1 MTTTNNFWGENQLF
15 KIFKIFHENESPCCI
30 RTLELRAGRPKL
42 KPTAPQRCWYI
53 LWFYQDASGVCKTFR
68 ERWHTCSWFP
78 RLICFFYLH
87 KWYCLC
93 FSLDIYDALNQH
105 CCKLTGFQM
114 CYILAKIKF
123 VASLLSFDLNSELF
137 IYIFAGHLAIYF
149 IYETMLLLTHLSKI
163 LFTQM

>member
-1 MTTTNNFWGENQLF
+1 MRICQRFFFIATKCDSWAHISLQRHKNNQ
-15 KIFKIFHENESPCCI
+15 I
-30 RTLELRAGRPKL
+30 RGPVQPL
-42 KPTAPQRCWYI
+42 CWYI
-53 LWFYQDASGVCKTFR
+53 LWFYQDASGVCKTLR

-87 KWYCLC
+87 KWYCLY

-114 CYILAKIKF
+114 CYILAKMKF
-123 VASLLSFDLNSELF
+123 LASLLSFDLNSELF

>member
-1 MTTTNNFWGENQLF
+1 MFQS
-15 KIFKIFHENESPCCI
+15 I
-30 RTLELRAGRPKL
+30 
-42 KPTAPQRCWYI
+42 
-53 LWFYQDASGVCKTFR
+53 
-68 ERWHTCSWFP
+68 
-78 RLICFFYLH
+78 
-87 KWYCLC
+87 
-93 FSLDIYDALNQH
+93 DIYDALNQH